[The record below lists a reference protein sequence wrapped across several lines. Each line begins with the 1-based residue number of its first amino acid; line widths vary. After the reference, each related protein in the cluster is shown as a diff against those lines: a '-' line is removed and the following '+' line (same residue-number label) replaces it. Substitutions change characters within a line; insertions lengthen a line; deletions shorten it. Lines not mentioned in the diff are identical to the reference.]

1 MTTTT
6 PFFSPEK
13 MYTESKDWLSFV
25 NFVKTEYLFLL
36 DTMKDVI
43 LPARNDD
50 TQIEKE
56 EIIDAINRSEKRNNT
71 ITRMVNSH
79 IRFLEDC
86 IEKKDNKN
94 QCSFI
99 NEHKSIL
106 VTINKYKKEYYR
118 LKKQLIDIIKKARK
132 DEKLEYL
139 LDIKENFECVQ

>member
-13 MYTESKDWLSFV
+13 MYTESKDWLSFL

-56 EIIDAINRSEKRNNT
+56 EIIDAINRSEMRNNT
-71 ITRMVNSH
+71 FTRMVNSH

-94 QCSFI
+94 
-99 NEHKSIL
+99 
-106 VTINKYKKEYYR
+106 
-118 LKKQLIDIIKKARK
+118 
-132 DEKLEYL
+132 
-139 LDIKENFECVQ
+139 

>member
-1 MTTTT
+1 
-6 PFFSPEK
+6 
-13 MYTESKDWLSFV
+13 
-25 NFVKTEYLFLL
+25 
-36 DTMKDVI
+36 MKEVI

-56 EIIDAINRSEKRNNT
+56 EIIDAINRSEMRNNT

-99 NEHKSIL
+99 KS
-106 VTINKYKKEYYR
+106 
-118 LKKQLIDIIKKARK
+118 LIT
-132 DEKLEYL
+132 YL
-139 LDIKENFECVQ
+139 IY